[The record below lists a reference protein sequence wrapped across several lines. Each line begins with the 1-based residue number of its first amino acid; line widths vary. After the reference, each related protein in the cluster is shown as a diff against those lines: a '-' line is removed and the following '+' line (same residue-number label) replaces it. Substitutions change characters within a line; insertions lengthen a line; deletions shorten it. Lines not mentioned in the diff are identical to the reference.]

1 MADSKVGWSLAG
13 SQLWSARDEAIA
25 GDCALKK
32 KGRGKKFKRS
42 DERPADYD
50 CPTRLGARSR
60 AADDGEKDWLS
71 AGARRV
77 EAGGD
82 RDRERYAQ
90 AGGRD
95 VGSRV

>member
-42 DERPADYD
+42 DE
-50 CPTRLGARSR
+50 
-60 AADDGEKDWLS
+60 
-71 AGARRV
+71 
-77 EAGGD
+77 
-82 RDRERYAQ
+82 
-90 AGGRD
+90 
-95 VGSRV
+95 